1 MKKIIP
7 MLFIIIFVCTACGKS
22 KSTESDLEKWER
34 EMREVYSYET
44 PFIFSQERVSNG
56 VKYIEGMDTL
66 VDEAVKIIQERMQKG
81 YSTGNWGDGIWTGGL
96 GNNST
101 AFSGKG
107 YYICRIPI
115 TTYNN
120 NRNVLLDT
128 FTLYIFNEDKSVAG
142 RAIFSN
148 FNDRKLDVHMSLL
161 SHNFSIL
168 EATPDMEF
176 INVSANY
183 LRDNY
188 IANPNLIGGIEPRA
202 EALGMLG
209 DDNKLYAY
217 DNYSNIIKELNK
229 LNLYG
234 GKSLTVEGDV
244 FHSLPEEMRYS
255 YGKIMDNLIWVEYKN

>member
-1 MKKIIP
+1 MKKLISI
-7 MLFIIIFVCTACGKS
+7 LFAVIFFCTACGKAS
-22 KSTESDLEKWER
+22 TTESDLEKWER
-34 EMREVYSYET
+34 EMKEVYSYET
-44 PFIFSQERVSNG
+44 PFIFSQERVENE
-56 VKYIEGMDTL
+56 VEYIDGMDAL
-66 VDEAVKIIQERMQKG
+66 VDEAVKTIRERMQKG
-81 YSTGNWGDGIWTGGL
+81 HSTGDWSSVWVGGVE
-96 GNNST
+96 NNPT
-101 AFSGKG
+101 AFDGEG

-120 NRNVLLDT
+120 NRNALLDT
-128 FTLYIFNEDKSVAG
+128 FTLYIFNEDKSIAG

-148 FNDRKLDVHMSLL
+148 LNNREMEVHMALL
-161 SHNFSIL
+161 SHNFSEL

-176 INVSANY
+176 INIHANY

-188 IANPNLIGGIEPRA
+188 VANPNLMGGINPRA

-255 YGKIMDNLIWVEYKN
+255 YNKIMDNLIWVEYKN

>member
-7 MLFIIIFVCTACGKS
+7 AFLAILFVFTACGKT

-34 EMREVYSYET
+34 ELKEVYSYET
-44 PFIFSQERVSNG
+44 PFVFSQERVSNG
-56 VKYIEGMDTL
+56 VEYIDGIDTL
-66 VDEAVKIIQERMQKG
+66 VDEAMKIIRERMQKG
-81 YSTGNWGDGIWTGGL
+81 HSTGNWSDDVWNGGL
-96 GNNST
+96 GDKQT
-101 AFSGKG
+101 AFNGKG

-120 NRNVLLDT
+120 NRNALLET

-142 RAIFSN
+142 KAVFSN
-148 FNDRKLDVHMSLL
+148 FNNKMLDVYMNLL
-161 SHNFSIL
+161 SYNFNIF
-168 EATPDMEF
+168 ETIHDMEF
-176 INVSANY
+176 INISANY

-188 IANPNLIGGIEPRA
+188 SANPNLIGGIEPRA

-209 DDNKLYAY
+209 EDNKLYSY
-217 DNYSNIIKELNK
+217 DIYSNRIKELNK

-234 GKSLTVEGDV
+234 GKSLNVEGDV

-255 YGKIMDNLIWVEYKN
+255 YDKIMDNLIWVEYQ